1 MYTVYSC
8 GLIGLQ
14 ESEPGYT
21 RITSE
26 PLGSRSHNLASI
38 RLRMGGETAVI
49 SIGRVVKDSL
59 YVNVDAINSS
69 KKESIHHGTP
79 DTVQNEN
86 CDALLVSFSKCT
98 NHPCGTSPNDP
109 SQNTDGS
116 SVTTELLLQDQPH
129 AYVDLQQKSSQA
141 VLIPLRGGEDGKI
154 IEVDKDENYSSV
166 KASKSSGSSHRNPT
180 YVNLDPEET
189 D

>member
-1 MYTVYSC
+1 M
-8 GLIGLQ
+8 
-14 ESEPGYT
+14 
-21 RITSE
+21 
-26 PLGSRSHNLASI
+26 
-38 RLRMGGETAVI
+38 I

-59 YVNVDAINSS
+59 YVNVDAISSS

-98 NHPCGTSPNDP
+98 NHTCATSPNDP

-116 SVTTELLLQDQPH
+116 SVTTEFLLQDQPH

-141 VLIPLRGGEDGKI
+141 VLISLRSGEDGRI

-166 KASKSSGSSHRNPT
+166 NASKSSILRNPT

-189 D
+189 SSGRGK